1 MKIKTHPYEPNLYTV
16 EINLGPNL
24 IFHHSYS
31 DYNIAILAIKGVQQ
45 QAPQAG
51 LRLYHRGT
59 LISSYSPAKPFKSP
73 RVHTSPLPGSD
84 GVRRFLLRGTRNQPN
99 GSWATIL
106 AEANAAEDAKIAEL
120 RSQRLSHTFTTEEL
134 F

>member
-1 MKIKTHPYEPNLYTV
+1 VKIKTHPYEPNLYTV

-24 IFHHSYS
+24 IFHHSYT
-31 DYNIAILAIKGVQQ
+31 DYNISILAIKGVQQ

-59 LISSYSPAKPFKSP
+59 LMSSYSPARAKAPSKPT
-73 RVHTSPLPGSD
+73 RQPLPDSD
-84 GVRRFLLRGTRNQPN
+84 GVRRFLPRGTRNQPN